1 MLKLIESNLP
11 KANKRVMDLIIYVT
25 TNIEEDLQT
34 VKNEVS
40 VEVVSANIYGY
51 MELLDIFDDNKLQ
64 MIKKY
69 YENNDP
75 KQFVNKGYELLNM
88 IQSKYNMEISKNP
101 NNQVKVKSIEPEK
114 KEETKVVEP
123 KKEET
128 KVVEPKKE
136 ETKVVEPKKEETKV
150 VEPKKEETKV
160 VEKIE
165 AKELLTS
172 AVEEACK
179 PVKERVLNIIN
190 YKYKNISEVNM
201 SIINIFLDSNI
212 EISKI
217 QLINNNSLLE
227 KAKVIKDEDTKN
239 KAIKELSDNITKSIL
254 ENVEA
259 AVISEIDNNDNK
271 KEDKS
276 IEDEVEAIN
285 KEYEK
290 ITKQIVEDAKKSQ
303 KDISDKLNNSS
314 NNPKE
319 QEVKYDNDKKPTNVN
334 RKVENEQQ
342 SNTGFINTKNIME
355 AQKIIEQHQAEMYNA
370 YNMMNN
376 GNVNDNNNG
385 NVNDNNNG
393 NVNDNNNGNVNDN
406 NNNNGNV
413 NDNNNNNGN
422 VNDNKPKKD
431 KKGNKENKGNVN
443 DNKPK
448 KDKKSNKENKGNKPK
463 NNK

>member
-101 NNQVKVKSIEPEK
+101 NNQVKVKSIEPE
-114 KEETKVVEP
+114 
-123 KKEET
+123 
-128 KVVEPKKE
+128 
-136 ETKVVEPKKEETKV
+136 KKEETKV

>member
-11 KANKRVMDLIIYVT
+11 KANKRVVDAIICVT
-25 TNIEEDLQT
+25 TNLEEDLQT
-34 VKNEVS
+34 VKSELS
-40 VEVVSANIYGY
+40 VKIASGNIYNY

-88 IQSKYNMEISKNP
+88 IQNKYNMEITENP
-101 NNQVKVKSIEPEK
+101 NKQVKV
-114 KEETKVVEP
+114 KVVEP
-123 KKEET
+123 KKEES

-136 ETKVVEPKKEETKV
+136 ES
-150 VEPKKEETKV
+150 KV

-165 AKELLTS
+165 AKELLTL

-201 SIINIFLDSNI
+201 SIIDIFLDSNI
-212 EISKI
+212 KISKI

-254 ENVEA
+254 ENVET
-259 AVISEIDNNDNK
+259 AVISEINNNDNK

-276 IEDEVEAIN
+276 IEDEVEAMN

-355 AQKIIEQHQAEMYNA
+355 AQKIIEQHQAEMYSA

-385 NVNDNNNG
+385 NVNDN
-393 NVNDNNNGNVNDN
+393 
-406 NNNNGNV
+406 
-413 NDNNNNNGN
+413 
-422 VNDNKPKKD
+422 KPKKD
-431 KKGNKENKGNVN
+431 KRHNEKNKGNVN
-443 DNKPK
+443 DKKGNKK
-448 KDKKSNKENKGNKPK
+448 NKGNKPK